1 MDDNFS
7 NGLIVGIVGTLIVM
21 SMFCD
26 SNHKNKSSES
36 KRPEV
41 IYTVPINEPYYDDYD
56 NYDSAALHV
65 RI

>member
-1 MDDNFS
+1 
-7 NGLIVGIVGTLIVM
+7 M

-26 SNHKNKSSES
+26 SNHKNKSPES